1 MQGEKLRRPDMLLF
15 INGIPVAV
23 FEFKTAIE
31 EDADIYDVWK
41 QIHYYYMKT
50 AILPNGTKKYL
61 NEY

>member
-1 MQGEKLRRPDMLLF
+1 MLLF